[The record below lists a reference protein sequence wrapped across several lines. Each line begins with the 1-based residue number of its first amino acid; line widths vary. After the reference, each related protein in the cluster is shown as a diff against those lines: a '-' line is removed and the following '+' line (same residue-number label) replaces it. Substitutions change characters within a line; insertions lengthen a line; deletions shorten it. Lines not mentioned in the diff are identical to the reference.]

1 MIVAVCSDKGAPGGT
16 TLAVALGMVWPGPR
30 AVVEADVA
38 GGDLALRVR
47 SESGDFLTSTP
58 SLASLSTAARMAT
71 ADPAAHAQLTSLQVP
86 VVAGPPSARRFRAVR
101 STWPVVASSL
111 AAWSGTAIADLG
123 RLDAGLPSVPV
134 AQAATVALL
143 VTRYDVEG
151 LARLR
156 DRVDEQTVLPAP
168 TDDGRTRVGVVVVAP
183 SRQAGE
189 AIAET
194 QKVLDS
200 VGSPVPVAGSV
211 AWDPRSASA
220 LWAGVVTRRLAGGE
234 LIRSTRTLAESIL
247 TRWPEVAAAAVAGSS
262 SDNAADSVPP
272 TPAGGRRPLFG
283 GRPRQRPVGGRAG
296 DTVVN
301 EGPVTVSREV
311 SS

>member
-16 TLAVALGMVWPGPR
+16 TLAVALGMVWPGQR

-47 SESGDFLTSTP
+47 SDAGDFLTSTP
-58 SLASLSTAARMAT
+58 SVASLSAAARMGT
-71 ADPAAHAQLTSLQVP
+71 ADPAVHAQLTSLQVP
-86 VVAGPPSARRFRAVR
+86 VIAGPPSARRFRAV
-101 STWPVVASSL
+101 SSAWPVVASSL
-111 AAWSGTAIADLG
+111 ADWSGMAIADLG

-134 AQAATVALL
+134 AQAATLALL

-156 DRVDEQTVLPAP
+156 DRVDEQSVLPAAM
-168 TDDGRTRVGVVVVAP
+168 DDGRTRVGVVVVAP
-183 SRQAGE
+183 SRQKDE
-189 AIAET
+189 AVSET

-200 VGSPVPVAGSV
+200 VGSPVPVVGAV

-234 LIRSTRTLAESIL
+234 LIRSTRTLAELIM
-247 TRWPEVAAAAVAGSS
+247 TRWPEAVTVPSS
-262 SDNAADSVPP
+262 SSNDAPDSM
-272 TPAGGRRPLFG
+272 TPISPGGPLRLLGGRR
-283 GRPRQRPVGGRAG
+283 RKRQVGGNTADAVLG
-296 DTVVN
+296 Q
-301 EGPVTVSREV
+301 EPAAVSGEI